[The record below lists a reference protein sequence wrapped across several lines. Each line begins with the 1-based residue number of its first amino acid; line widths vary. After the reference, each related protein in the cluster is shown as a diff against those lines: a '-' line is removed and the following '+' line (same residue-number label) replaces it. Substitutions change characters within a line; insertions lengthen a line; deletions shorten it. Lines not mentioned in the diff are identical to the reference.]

1 MSAKLLQ
8 LRQID
13 FADMAAGLRRVAER
27 IERGE
32 VECDTVVILTGAVGS
47 RIAVSSYGLH
57 SSALEVQGWLAEA
70 QIHVYS
76 LARYVNSTPGGAA

>member
-47 RIAVSSYGLH
+47 AIAVSSYGLH
-57 SSALEVQGWLAEA
+57 ATALEVQGWLAEA
-70 QIHVYS
+70 QIHLYS
-76 LARYVNSTPGGAA
+76 LAKYANTPEGSA